1 MAERADAEVSAIHE
15 QQQLESQE
23 HELLLNVDE
32 SDSTAAMQQQQLI
45 ASDAKDSAAPVHP
58 ATASSYVTA
67 GLSFAVDCLG
77 DEWAPA
83 DETAQQRE
91 ERHLK
96 RAGIIKIMEL
106 DNRLC
111 AVRQRHRIITRTL
124 ASANGTPASP
134 SQRRTSSSASS
145 TLFSDKDR
153 RLHQRLQRAA
163 EMCKNIEA
171 PQLVRHPPVPRLL
184 LCNVYSFPYCRSA
197 RFRSRRRS
205 ASRRFWETRL
215 PPVSVMMKC
224 SSRGFST

>member
-32 SDSTAAMQQQQLI
+32 SDGTAAMQQQQLI
-45 ASDAKDSAAPVHP
+45 ANDAKDSAAPVDP
-58 ATASSYVTA
+58 AAASSYVTA

-91 ERHLK
+91 ERHMK

-111 AVRQRHRIITRTL
+111 AVRQRHRIITRTF
-124 ASANGTPASP
+124 ASTNGQILSP
-134 SQRRTSSSASS
+134 DKRRTPSSARSS
-145 TLFSDKDR
+145 LFSDKDSA
-153 RLHQRLQRAA
+153 L
-163 EMCKNIEA
+163 N
-171 PQLVRHPPVPRLL
+171 
-184 LCNVYSFPYCRSA
+184 SFN
-197 RFRSRRRS
+197 
-205 ASRRFWETRL
+205 
-215 PPVSVMMKC
+215 
-224 SSRGFST
+224 